1 MKSKVDKSITTRR
14 EEIIRVLKKLK
25 GELKRYRVKKIELFG
40 SVTRSEQ
47 SKTSDI
53 DILVDFEE
61 HVDLFD
67 LSGLALFLEE
77 KLKQKVDVVPRRALR
92 DELKK
97 SVLKEAIS
105 I

>member
-14 EEIIRVLKKLK
+14 EEIVRVLKKIK

-61 HVDLFD
+61 HADLLD

-77 KLKQKVDVVPRRALR
+77 KLKQKVDLVPRRALR
-92 DELKK
+92 KEIKK
-97 SVLKEAIS
+97 SVLKEVIPL
-105 I
+105 

>member
-1 MKSKVDKSITTRR
+1 MKNKQ
-14 EEIIRVLKKLK
+14 EIIRVLKKLK
-25 GELKRYRVKKIELFG
+25 ADLKRYRVKKIELFG

-61 HVDLFD
+61 HADLLD

-77 KLKQKVDVVPRRALR
+77 KLKRKVDVVPRRALR
-92 DELKK
+92 QEIKK

-105 I
+105 L

>member
-1 MKSKVDKSITTRR
+1 MKSK
-14 EEIIRVLKKLK
+14 EGIIKILRGIK

-61 HVDLFD
+61 HADLFD

-77 KLKQKVDVVPRRALR
+77 KLKRKVDVVPKRALR
-92 DELKK
+92 GEIKK

-105 I
+105 L

>member
-1 MKSKVDKSITTRR
+1 MKSK
-14 EEIIRVLKKLK
+14 EGIIKILKGIK

-53 DILVDFEE
+53 DILADFEE
-61 HVDLFD
+61 HADLFD

-77 KLKQKVDVVPRRALR
+77 KLKQKVDVVSRRALR
-92 DELKK
+92 
-97 SVLKEAIS
+97 
-105 I
+105 